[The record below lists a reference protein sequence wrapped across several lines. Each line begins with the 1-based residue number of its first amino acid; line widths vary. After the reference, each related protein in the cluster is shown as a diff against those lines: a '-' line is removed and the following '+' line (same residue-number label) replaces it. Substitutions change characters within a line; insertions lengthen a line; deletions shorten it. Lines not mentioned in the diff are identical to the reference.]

1 MKSFKKSEKK
11 CFKINERL
19 IIVLLIFAIVL
30 SVFSIGLSICFE
42 SGCNYFSKNS
52 SKPIDSSS
60 AQVGLIIQG
69 MGAILQGFN
78 KI

>member
-11 CFKINERL
+11 CSEINERI

-30 SVFSIGLSICFE
+30 SVFSICLSICFE

-60 AQVGLIIQG
+60 AQVGLIIQE